1 MQRLLIANRGEIV
14 VRIARTAR
22 EMGIATVAIHAPED
36 ETLSAGYGAD
46 ERVALPGN
54 GAAAYLDIE
63 AILEVA
69 RSQRCDALH
78 PGYGFLSESAEL
90 ARACEKAGL
99 RFVGPAAA
107 TLELFG
113 DKAAARALAVD
124 QGVPVVPGIPA
135 PARLSDVRS
144 FLEETID
151 RTPGSAIV
159 LKAIAGGGGR
169 GMRVVRS
176 PDELEEAFARCQS
189 EALRSFGSD
198 ILFAESFV
206 EDVRHVEVQIL
217 ADHRGQTSHLW
228 ERDCTL
234 QRQHQKLV
242 EIAPSPGLDPALR
255 TRLVEAARKLA
266 SASNYHG
273 IGTFE
278 FLIDREGTSFFMEA
292 NPRLQV
298 EHTVS
303 EEITGVDLV
312 EIQLNLARN
321 LSLDELGLLEPP
333 PSRGYAI
340 QFRVLAEGLDK
351 KGQALPHVHPVEVF
365 EPPAGPGIRVDTAMR
380 AGLAPHPA
388 FDSLLAKLIV
398 WGPGPDFER
407 TVRRAR
413 RALSE
418 FRIEGP
424 RTNLDLMA
432 ALVDRPEF
440 PANAFTTQFL
450 AQHAREL
457 VAEVRA
463 RDTARKAASAESPEP
478 DGSKERP
485 SDRPERTL
493 SAGSVAVRAP
503 LIGTVIEI
511 CAEERQAVAT
521 GQPILVLESMKME
534 HVVTAGAT
542 GRLESLFA
550 RVGDV
555 VGESEILAGI
565 VASGSE
571 AAHHVET
578 EARDPDF
585 IRSDL
590 AEVRNR
596 SALLLDENRPEAVE
610 RRRNRG
616 QRTAREN
623 LEDLCDPGSFV
634 EYGAFAVAAMRKSR
648 PLEELQRKTPGDAII
663 TGFGTV
669 NADAFGSGKSRC
681 AILVVD
687 ATVLAGTQGYYHHHK
702 IDRLLELAERHR
714 TPIVFFPEGG
724 GGRPNDTDP
733 GDLVVAGLNITSFQ
747 AFARLSGKVPRI
759 SVVSGF
765 CFAGSA
771 AFAGCSDLIIA
782 TRNTSLVMGGPAMI
796 EGGGLGVFDPK
807 EIGPPSVLEPA
818 GVLDLLVEDEA
829 AAVDAARRILA
840 YFQGPVGDWTCGD
853 QRALRH
859 LIPENRRRVY
869 DVRQVIEGLC
879 DTDSVLEL
887 RRFHGVGMIT
897 ALVRIGG
904 HPFGLIANDP
914 MHLGGAID
922 DSGAEKAARF
932 LQLCDAFGLPIL
944 SLCDTPGFMVGP
956 EIEARAQVRKV
967 SRLFVTG
974 ASLSV
979 PLFTIILRKGYGLG
993 AQAMAGGSFVAPSYI
1008 AAWPTGEIGGMGLE
1022 GAVRLGFKKEL
1033 DSIEDEARRQQL
1045 FEKLVGRMYEK
1056 GKALNAASQLE
1067 FDAVI
1072 DPAETRNHILR
1083 SLETTGPPFP
1093 GSGRFIDTW

>member
-22 EMGIATVAIHAPED
+22 EMGISTVSIHAPED
-36 ETLSAGYGAD
+36 EALSAGYGVD
-46 ERVALPGN
+46 ERVALPGK
-54 GAAAYLDIE
+54 GAAAYLDVD
-63 AILEVA
+63 AILEIA
-69 RSQRCDALH
+69 RRHRCDALH

-90 ARACEKAGL
+90 AHACKQAGI
-99 RFVGPAAA
+99 RFVGPEPE

-124 QGVPVVPGIPA
+124 RGVPVVPGIPA
-135 PARLSDVRS
+135 PASVTDARS
-144 FLEETID
+144 FFEETTE
-151 RTPGSAIV
+151 RFPGSAIV

-176 PDELEEAFARCQS
+176 ADELEDAFARCQS

-198 ILFAESFV
+198 ILFAECFL

-217 ADHRGQTSHLW
+217 ADHRGQVGHLW

-255 TRLVEAARKLA
+255 TRLIEAARKLA
-266 SASNYHG
+266 NAANYHG

-278 FLIDREGTSFFMEA
+278 FLIDRENDFFFMEA

-298 EHTVS
+298 EHTIS

-312 EIQLNLARN
+312 GTQLDLAR
-321 LSLDELGLLEPP
+321 SVPLDELGLLEPP
-333 PSRGYAI
+333 PARGHAI
-340 QFRVLAEGLDK
+340 QFRVLAEALDK
-351 KGQALPHVHPVEVF
+351 KGRALPSVRPIEVF
-365 EPPAGPGIRVDTAMR
+365 EAPAGPGIRVDTAMHS
-380 AGLAPHPA
+380 GLSPHPA

-398 WGPGPDFER
+398 WSPGPDFER

-418 FRIEGP
+418 FRVEGP
-424 RTNLDLMA
+424 RTNLDLLA
-432 ALVDRPEF
+432 ALADRPEF
-440 PANAFTTQFL
+440 PENALTTGFL

-457 VAEVRA
+457 VAEARA
-463 RDTARKAASAESPEP
+463 READRKAASSRPAEPAPDESERRLPE
-478 DGSKERP
+478 E
-485 SDRPERTL
+485 
-493 SAGSVAVRAP
+493 SVAVRAP
-503 LIGTVIEI
+503 LIGTVIEV
-511 CAEERQAVAT
+511 CVEERQAVAI

-534 HVVTAGAT
+534 HVVTAEAA

-550 RVGDV
+550 RPGDV
-555 VGESEILAGI
+555 VGEAEILAGI
-565 VASGSE
+565 VASGSDE
-571 AAHHVET
+571 TRPVES
-578 EARDPDF
+578 EVPDPDF
-585 IRSDL
+585 IRPDL
-590 AEVRNR
+590 AELRARN
-596 SALLLDENRPEAVE
+596 ALLLDENRPEAVE
-610 RRRNRG
+610 RRRRRG

-634 EYGAFAVAAMRKSR
+634 EYGALAVAAMRKSR

-663 TGFGTV
+663 TGFGTI
-669 NADAFGSGKSRC
+669 NADTFGSGNSRC

-733 GDLVVAGLNITSFQ
+733 GNLVVAGLNITSFH

-771 AFAGCSDLIIA
+771 AFAGSSDLIIA
-782 TRNTSLVMGGPAMI
+782 TRNTSLGMGGPAMI

-807 EIGPPSVLEPA
+807 EIGPASVLDPV

-829 AAVDAARRILA
+829 EAVAATRRILA
-840 YFQGPVGDWTCGD
+840 YFQGPIGNATCGD
-853 QRALRH
+853 QRVLRH

-869 DVRQVIEGLC
+869 DIRKVIDGLC

-887 RRFHGVGMIT
+887 RRSFGVGMIT

-904 HPFGLIANDP
+904 QPFGLIANDP

-922 DSGAEKAARF
+922 DTAAEKAARF
-932 LQLCDAFGLPIL
+932 LQLCDAFGLPIV

-956 EIEARAQVRKV
+956 EIETRGQVRKV
-967 SRLFVTG
+967 SRLFVAG
-974 ASLSV
+974 AALRV

-993 AQAMAGGSFVAPSYI
+993 AQAMAGGSFVAPAYI

-1022 GAVRLGFKKEL
+1022 GAVRLGFKREL
-1033 DSIEDEARRQQL
+1033 EEVADEAERQRL
-1045 FEKLVGRMYEK
+1045 FEKLVGRMVEK

-1072 DPAETRNHILR
+1072 DPAETRDHILR
-1083 SLETTGPPFP
+1083 SLEAAGPPFP